1 MNRKLTHIPRAD
13 EEPEVDD
20 LIYPY
25 DELLVTVLTDR
36 RFDNELIDNGGVIS
50 RTTEVM
56 G

>member
-1 MNRKLTHIPRAD
+1 MNKKLTHIPRAD
-13 EEPEVDD
+13 EEAEVDD